1 MVLTLIEALACTA
14 DALLAGWFIS
24 SFCKTGYLKP
34 NVIIFVVL
42 YSLFNVS
49 NLFIDEFST
58 YSTVVNTIGLMVF
71 ALFCTNVRIFK
82 RILSA
87 FIFEGTLIVVNTII
101 VMGVGYILGE
111 EISVILNNQGI
122 VRITMLI
129 MSKLFIFMVL
139 SVIKKL
145 TSKETS
151 FKYQDYFLLIL
162 FPIAFFSVFTVMV
175 KISLSYNI
183 LKLYAYFIVA
193 IFAIVFTYIGIYYLI
208 YKINKTSK
216 IEYEKEFY
224 KKMLKYQQRHYLEA
238 EENFKQIKRIKHN
251 IKNSLLSVEVNLKSG
266 DTAEA
271 GKQLEKILASVSNIG
286 NTVKSKNQ
294 IVDFVLNTKLS
305 GITNSAIV
313 VTGELAD
320 LTHIDDIDL
329 SIILGNV
336 VDNAVEAIADIQN
349 AKIEIQFNRKNNY
362 QSIIVKNSITESVLN
377 KNPDL
382 KSTKIDPKEHGIGVK
397 SVKETV
403 EKYGGT
409 IEIFEDENFF
419 NFQIVLPL
427 NGNGNTALSQV
438 P

>member
-14 DALLAGWFIS
+14 DALLARWFIS

-427 NGNGNTALSQV
+427 NG
-438 P
+438 

>member
-24 SFCKTGYLKP
+24 SFCKTGYLKQ

-382 KSTKIDPKEHGIGVK
+382 KSIKIDPKEHGIGVK

-427 NGNGNTALSQV
+427 NG
-438 P
+438 

>member
-1 MVLTLIEALACTA
+1 MVLTLIETLACVA

-24 SFCKTGYLKP
+24 SFCKQSYLKP
-34 NVIIFVVL
+34 NVIIFVAL
-42 YSLFNVS
+42 YSLFNVL

-58 YSTVVNTIGLMVF
+58 YSTVVNTIGLTVF

-87 FIFEGTLIVVNTII
+87 FIFEGALIVVNTII
-101 VMGVGYILGE
+101 VTGVGYILGE

-162 FPIAFFSVFTVMV
+162 FPVAFFSVFTVMT
-175 KISLSYNI
+175 KISLSYNVS
-183 LKLYAYFIVA
+183 KLYAYFIVA
-193 IFAIVFTYIGIYYLI
+193 IFAIAFTYIGIYYLI

-216 IEYEKEFY
+216 LEYEKEFY

-251 IKNSLLSVEVNLKSG
+251 IKNSLLSVEVNLKNG

-305 GITNSAIV
+305 GITNAAIT

-349 AKIEIQFNRKNNY
+349 AKIKIQFNRKNNY
-362 QSIIVKNSITESVLN
+362 QSIIVKNSIAESVLN

-382 KSTKIDPKEHGIGVK
+382 KSTKNSPEEHGIGIK

-419 NFQIVLPL
+419 NFQIVLPD
-427 NGNGNTALSQV
+427 SF
-438 P
+438 